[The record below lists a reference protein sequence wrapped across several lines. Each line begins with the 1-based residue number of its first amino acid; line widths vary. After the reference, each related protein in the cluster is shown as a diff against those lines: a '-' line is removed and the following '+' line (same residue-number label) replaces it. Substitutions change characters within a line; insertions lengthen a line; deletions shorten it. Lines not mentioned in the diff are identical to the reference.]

1 MSQYMNS
8 LGKSNQLKLKN
19 IFGYKTIAS
28 AKRDFDVNTQEEA
41 YEVMRKMYNER
52 IKEEED
58 IRAREEIRKYTEKLK
73 KKTTKK
79 EDKKEAKKG
88 LRKLMKLGYKLD
100 IDIIPP
106 RHRTIIVG
114 YETTL
119 KVLKKMTIENI
130 NNLLG
135 R

>member
-28 AKRDFDVNTQEEA
+28 AKRDFDVNTSDQA

-58 IRAREEIRKYTEKLK
+58 ARAREEIRKYTEK
-73 KKTTKK
+73 
-79 EDKKEAKKG
+79 
-88 LRKLMKLGYKLD
+88 
-100 IDIIPP
+100 
-106 RHRTIIVG
+106 
-114 YETTL
+114 
-119 KVLKKMTIENI
+119 IEEKDY
-130 NNLLG
+130 
-135 R
+135 